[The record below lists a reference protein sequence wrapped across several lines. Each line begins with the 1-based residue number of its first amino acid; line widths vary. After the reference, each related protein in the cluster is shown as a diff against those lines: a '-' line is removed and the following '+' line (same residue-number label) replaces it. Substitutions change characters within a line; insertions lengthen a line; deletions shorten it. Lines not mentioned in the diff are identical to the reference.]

1 MSLKAVLTQT
11 GALEFTQVGVQAHPV
26 QGEDRMYSMV
36 CYDMMRRGIAAHLV
50 RWEDGVGGEDVPG
63 KRGER
68 VEPVG
73 KEREGEG
80 VPASS
85 N

>member
-1 MSLKAVLTQT
+1 
-11 GALEFTQVGVQAHPV
+11 
-26 QGEDRMYSMV
+26 MYSMV

-63 KRGER
+63 KRGEG

-85 N
+85 K

>member
-1 MSLKAVLTQT
+1 MSKLTLSRGRT
-11 GALEFTQVGVQAHPV
+11 GCIVWYVMTW
-26 QGEDRMYSMV
+26 
-36 CYDMMRRGIAAHLV
+36 RGIAAHLV

-63 KRGER
+63 KRGEG

-80 VPASS
+80 VPSS
-85 N
+85 SK